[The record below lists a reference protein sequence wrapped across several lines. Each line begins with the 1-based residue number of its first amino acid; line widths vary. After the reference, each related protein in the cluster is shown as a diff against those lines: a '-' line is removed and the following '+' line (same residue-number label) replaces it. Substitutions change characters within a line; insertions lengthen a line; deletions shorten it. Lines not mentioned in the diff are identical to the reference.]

1 MGSESKIRMQ
11 DLRVKISGRRIENS
25 DKRVQK

>member
-11 DLRVKISGRRIENS
+11 DLRVKISGEKIENS